1 MGCNS
6 DSPSKI
12 VCQVK
17 DAKVELDN
25 FSSESGEE
33 SDSQISYKDE
43 SIYNETTAKEN
54 ISSQSMDYFQ
64 DDSNTQANS
73 MHGEIPY
80 FADITP
86 ETEGRVSKTK
96 LTRSEKRA
104 SKQAHA
110 GLVALP

>member
-1 MGCNS
+1 MEVRFKEVNLASCNMVKTRKQKKLEYNMGCNS

-25 FSSESGEE
+25 FSSEPGQE
-33 SDSQISYKDE
+33 SDSQISYNGE

-54 ISSQSMDYFQ
+54 PSSQSDMDYFQ
-64 DDSNTQANS
+64 DDSNNQANS

-86 ETEGRVSKTK
+86 EI
-96 LTRSEKRA
+96 
-104 SKQAHA
+104 
-110 GLVALP
+110 